1 MRGLIAASAVS
12 VLALGIAPPA
22 QAQVSAKVLGGVTR
36 AAATEPFIAGS
47 LGLRAG
53 FIEVEGEVGRL
64 FDILPSG
71 LLDRLN
77 DLQREQGLPV
87 QAIAKMP
94 ATYAMGNLRIISPV
108 GPVRPFGTV
117 GAGIA
122 RVEPTFDV
130 VVAGISLGDVFGL
143 TSVNPRTQ
151 TMLMAGAGV
160 RIDVGRSR
168 LLEVGYRYLLLF
180 ADFGLESGL
189 TIGRPDL
196 NVVYGALGFRF

>member
-160 RIDVGRSR
+160 RIDVGRSG

-189 TIGRPDL
+189 TIGRPDV

>member
-160 RIDVGRSR
+160 RIDVGRSG

-189 TIGRPDL
+189 TIGRPDA
-196 NVVYGALGFRF
+196 NVVHGALGFRF

>member
-143 TSVNPRTQ
+143 TSVNPRTE

-160 RIDVGRSR
+160 RIDVGRSG
-168 LLEVGYRYLLLF
+168 LLELGYRYLLLF

-189 TIGRPDL
+189 TIGRPDV